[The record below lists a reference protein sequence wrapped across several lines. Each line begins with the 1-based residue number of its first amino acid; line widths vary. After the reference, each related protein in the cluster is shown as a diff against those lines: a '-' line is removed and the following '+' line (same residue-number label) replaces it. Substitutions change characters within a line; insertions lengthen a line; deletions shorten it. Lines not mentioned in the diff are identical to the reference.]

1 MMQYIV
7 KLHSVYLHFKTENEV
22 VLPQQDVMSVISNNP
37 AHNKLV
43 TLHTLKEVGCTFSNT
58 KDSFLDYENI
68 EELYFK
74 QK

>member
-1 MMQYIV
+1 
-7 KLHSVYLHFKTENEV
+7 
-22 VLPQQDVMSVISNNP
+22 MSVISNNP